1 MRKYFMADQ
10 KIFEKYFMAHQYMSK
25 IFNVLY
31 KNSPAPSP
39 TY

>member
-10 KIFEKYFMAHQYMSK
+10 KFLEKYFMPHQYMSK
-25 IFNVLY
+25 IFNALH
-31 KNSPAPSP
+31 KNSLAPSP